1 MINFN
6 EPLSASLEDYLE
18 AIFHIESEKHAARA
32 KDITERLQVSG
43 ASVTA
48 ALRTLAEKK
57 LINYAPYDLITL
69 TTKGKAIAEDVVHR
83 HATLREFFIKVLAID
98 EKEAEEVACKME
110 HAMSENVVDRL
121 TQFINFLEACPRGGT
136 DWLKG
141 FSSYC
146 EHGKNR
152 AQCEQCLAQCV
163 ETIKQQWLQSSS
175 PSK

>member
-1 MINFN
+1 MMNFN

-18 AIFHIESEKHAARA
+18 AIFHIEQEKHAARA

-69 TTKGKAIAEDVVHR
+69 TTVGKAIAEDVVHR
-83 HATLREFFIKVLAID
+83 HATLREFFIKVLAIE

-110 HAMSENVVDRL
+110 HAMSENVLERL
-121 TQFINFLEACPRGGT
+121 AQFIIFLETCPRGGV

-141 FSSYC
+141 FASYC
-146 EHGKNR
+146 EHGKNH
-152 AQCEQCLAQCV
+152 AQCEQCLLQCL
-163 ETIKQQWLQSSS
+163 ETLKQQWWKNS
-175 PSK
+175 

>member
-1 MINFN
+1 MINLN

-18 AIFHIESEKHAARA
+18 AIFHIEQEKHAARA
-32 KDITERLQVSG
+32 KDIIERLQVSG

-48 ALRTLAEKK
+48 ALRILAEKK

-83 HATLREFFIKVLAID
+83 HETLRDFFIKVLAI
-98 EKEAEEVACKME
+98 EKHEAEEVACKME
-110 HAMSENVVDRL
+110 HAMSENVLERL
-121 TQFINFLEACPRGGT
+121 AQFITFLETCPRGGT

-141 FSSYC
+141 FNSYC

-152 AQCEQCLAQCV
+152 AQCEQCLARCV

-175 PSK
+175 SSK